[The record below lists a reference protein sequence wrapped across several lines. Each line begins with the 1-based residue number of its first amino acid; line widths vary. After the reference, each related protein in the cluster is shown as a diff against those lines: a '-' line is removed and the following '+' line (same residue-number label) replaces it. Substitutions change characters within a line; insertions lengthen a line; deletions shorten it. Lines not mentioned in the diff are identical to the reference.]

1 MSIHK
6 MSSQVLE
13 QIARHV
19 PSKHSFPPLWEQA
32 RRRRRRVATASEA
45 AARLHPHATPLE
57 PLPAPHLISSPP
69 HLDEERP
76 TAAFR

>member
-1 MSIHK
+1 MSVHK

-57 PLPAPHLISSPP
+57 PCPTSHLIS
-69 HLDEERP
+69 
-76 TAAFR
+76 TASG

>member
-1 MSIHK
+1 MSVHK

-32 RRRRRRVATASEA
+32 RRRRRRRRYTTASA
-45 AARLHPHATPLE
+45 FASASSLAPPLWS
-57 PLPAPHLISSPP
+57 PAPHLISSPP